1 MWQVNLVFKNE
12 QEKEIIFSKVSLL
25 NISGIWEK
33 DGELEIYFETQ
44 EDLNTL
50 KDLFKDSTVLF
61 NKVSEKINWL
71 IKWQKFHK
79 IIRIRPFLI
88 VPPFLENK
96 IKLTPPYLH
105 KIIINPSF
113 AFGTGSHPTTK
124 MCIKYLIK
132 YISKDAKVLDMGTGS
147 GILAIVAEKLGAKHI
162 VGIDIDDIALKE
174 AKKNIK
180 VNNCKNIDISTSLN
194 SETHND
200 FDIIVCNILYNDI
213 ISLKDIF
220 SKVIKKEGY
229 LILSGILKEQ
239 AKNVITHYSC
249 CFSFI
254 NAMNMKDKSF
264 EWTAL
269 LLKKI

>member
-1 MWQVNLVFKNE
+1 MWQVNLTFNNE

-33 DGELEIYFETQ
+33 DGELEIYFENQ
-44 EDLNTL
+44 EDLNT
-50 KDLFKDSTVLF
+50 FKELVNDSTILF

-71 IKWQKFHK
+71 TKWQKLHK
-79 IIRIRPFLI
+79 IIRITPFLI

-96 IKLTPPYLH
+96 TILKSPYAY

-113 AFGTGSHPTTK
+113 AFGTGNHPTTK

-132 YISKDAKVLDMGTGS
+132 CISKDAKVLDMGTGS

-162 VGIDIDDIALKE
+162 VGIDIDEIALKE

-180 VNNCKNIDISTSLN
+180 VNNCENIEISTALN
-194 SETHND
+194 TKIHNS

-213 ISLKDIF
+213 ISLKDTF

-229 LILSGILKEQ
+229 LILSGLLKEQ
-239 AKNVITHYSC
+239 TKSVIKHYIC
-249 CFSFI
+249 HFSFK
-254 NAMNMKDKSF
+254 NALNMKDKNF

-269 LLKKI
+269 LFKKI